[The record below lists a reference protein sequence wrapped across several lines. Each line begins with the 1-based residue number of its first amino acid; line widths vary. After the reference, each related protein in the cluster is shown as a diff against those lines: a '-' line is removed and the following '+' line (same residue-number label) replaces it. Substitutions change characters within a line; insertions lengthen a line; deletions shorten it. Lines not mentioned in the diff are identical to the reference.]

1 LFDQS
6 QISIVDDDQSFRDS
20 MRRLLKSLNYAVAVF
35 PSAAEFLASPEL
47 AATSCLVAD
56 VQMPAMT
63 GVELYEYLIET
74 GHAIP
79 TILVTGYPN
88 DGVRERMLT
97 LGVECYLPKPLE
109 EAVLI
114 DCLRSAVAHS
124 KRCEADAST
133 PQTPFMSI
141 NNERARDWYVP
152 SGISFDITHDGDQF
166 RNGVGQMKA
175 AASFSASGG
184 NASLEVLWEDT
195 DRAFCKLRRDDADGI
210 GTHSYPFLRAP
221 TTPRSKASI
230 GLLTNTS

>member
-1 LFDQS
+1 MFDQS

-20 MRRLLKSLNYAVAVF
+20 MRRLLRSLNYAVAVF

-74 GHAIP
+74 GRAIP

-124 KRCEADAST
+124 KA
-133 PQTPFMSI
+133 
-141 NNERARDWYVP
+141 
-152 SGISFDITHDGDQF
+152 
-166 RNGVGQMKA
+166 
-175 AASFSASGG
+175 
-184 NASLEVLWEDT
+184 
-195 DRAFCKLRRDDADGI
+195 LRG
-210 GTHSYPFLRAP
+210 
-221 TTPRSKASI
+221 
-230 GLLTNTS
+230 